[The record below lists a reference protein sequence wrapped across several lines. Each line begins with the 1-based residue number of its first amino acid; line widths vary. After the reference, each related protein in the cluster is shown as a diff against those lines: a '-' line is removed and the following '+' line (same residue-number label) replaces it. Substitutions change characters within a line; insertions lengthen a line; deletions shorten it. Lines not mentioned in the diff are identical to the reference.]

1 MTTTQGLR
9 TFIVRVGDM
18 NEARAFYSKAFGV
31 EPYFDE
37 PFYMGWNIQGYELGM
52 VPTEENTKVGNN
64 IETYWGVED
73 MQAAID
79 HFVSCGARLT
89 YGPEDVGSNIITA
102 IVNDPWDNQIGL
114 IINPH
119 FKLPDND

>member
-1 MTTTQGLR
+1 MTTTLGLR
-9 TFIVRVGDM
+9 SYIIKVGNM
-18 NEARAFYSKAFGV
+18 AEAKEFYTKAFGIA
-31 EPYFDE
+31 PYFDE

-52 VPTEENTKVGNN
+52 VPADDKTVVGNN

-73 MQAAID
+73 MDATIA
-79 HFVSCGARLT
+79 HFESCGARLT
-89 YGPEDVGSNIITA
+89 YGPEDVGSGIITA

-119 FKLPDND
+119 FKLP